1 MHDAPSLRTSF
12 TRIQM
17 AILVGALG
25 LGPAVTAAP
34 APRPP
39 RTVDAEAER
48 LKAIR
53 AAEPGLSAEA
63 ARAKL
68 ARLEKAWALA
78 TAKGLLKTPE
88 WRERRQEGR
97 QSVLGRA
104 FLDTRPSHPGMTE
117 EQVKAAFLAQ
127 GEERHVSHLLCKTR
141 EEAEAALKRIQAGE
155 PFEKV
160 AAEISVDPSAAQ
172 NKGDLGWI
180 RQKQMVTAFGDPVFA
195 APVGAL
201 VGPLQ
206 SEFGW
211 HVAKAWEA
219 RRETEADFAARRETL
234 LKEAAATQMKMRREA
249 ALEVLR
255 PRYPLVPDLTVLG
268 ADRTTE
274 TLPGDEKK
282 VAGRV
287 AGTAISLRTLKR
299 HLVDV
304 LKTMG
309 SSHSLGAAT
318 KARFME
324 GVADDIRLSEA
335 ARKQGLDRRPEVQ
348 AALWLEERER
358 AYVRYAEA
366 FLSEAQVS
374 EVELA
379 KHHETF
385 PDRFRQVGALRLQ
398 VLVADSKD
406 EVDAALN
413 AVRTGLPWRE
423 AVARYANAEATGNPE
438 PGWVEVASLKTLVP
452 PTLMQPLLAGP
463 QGQPVGPML
472 GPDGFMI
479 FNALERRPG
488 PVMPLGECREAVRAD
503 YLKAHGHDLV
513 ERSLGD

>member
-1 MHDAPSLRTSF
+1 MHDAPSLQNGF

-34 APRPP
+34 ALRSI
-39 RTVDAEAER
+39 RTVDAEAEH

-63 ARAKL
+63 ARARL

-78 TAKGLLKTPE
+78 GTRGLLKAPE
-88 WRERRQEGR
+88 WQERRQEGR
-97 QSVLGRA
+97 LAVLGRA
-104 FLDTRPSHPGMTE
+104 FLDSRPGHAGMTE
-117 EQVKAAFLAQ
+117 AQVKAAFLAQ

-160 AAEISVDPSAAQ
+160 AAEVSVDPSAAQ

-180 RQKQMVTAFGDPVFA
+180 RQKQLVPAFGSPVFA
-195 APVGAL
+195 APVGAP
-201 VGPLQ
+201 VGPIQ

-219 RRETEADFAARRETL
+219 RRETEVDFAAQRETL
-234 LKEAAATQMKMRREA
+234 LKEAAAAQTKMKRQA
-249 ALEVLR
+249 ALDALR
-255 PRYPLVPDLTVLG
+255 PRYPLVPDLAVLG

-274 TLPGDEKK
+274 ILPGDERK

-287 AGTAISLRTLKR
+287 AGTTISLRRLKR
-299 HLVDV
+299 HLVEV
-304 LKTMG
+304 LRTMG
-309 SSHSLGAAT
+309 QSHSLGAAT
-318 KARFME
+318 KAEFME
-324 GVADDIRLSEA
+324 GVADQIRLAAA
-335 ARKQGLDRRPEVQ
+335 ARKQGLDRKPGVQ
-348 AALWLEERER
+348 AALWLDERER
-358 AYVRYAEA
+358 AYSRYAESYLA
-366 FLSEAQVS
+366 EAQVP
-374 EVELA
+374 EVNLA
-379 KHHETF
+379 EHHEAF

-406 EVDAALN
+406 EADAALN
-413 AVRTGLPWRE
+413 EVRTGLPWRE
-423 AVARYANAEATGNPE
+423 AVARHADAEATGNPE
-438 PGWVEVASLKTLVP
+438 PGWVEVASLQTLVP
-452 PTLMQPLLAGP
+452 PTLMQALLAGP
-463 QGQPVGPML
+463 LGQPVGPML

-479 FNALERRPG
+479 FNALERRSG
-488 PVMPLGECREAVRAD
+488 PVMPLDECREAVRAD
-503 YLKAHGHDLV
+503 YLKAHGPDLV